1 MKNIFEAIPAAIENE
16 IFADLLRSDSIRIER
31 ILSQGQSSPESG
43 WYDQDENEWV
53 LVLQGSAIIAFED
66 GTEKK
71 LEQGDFLNIPKRK
84 KHKVAWTDPNN
95 VTLWLAIFY
104 P

>member
-1 MKNIFEAIPAAIENE
+1 MKNIFEALPAAIENE
-16 IFADLLRSDSIRIER
+16 IFEDLLKNDSIRIER
-31 ILSQGQSSPESG
+31 ILSKGQRSPESG
-43 WYDQDENEWV
+43 WYDQEENEWV
-53 LVLQGSAIIAFED
+53 LVLQGSGIIGFED

-84 KHKVAWTDPNN
+84 KHKVTWTDPNN